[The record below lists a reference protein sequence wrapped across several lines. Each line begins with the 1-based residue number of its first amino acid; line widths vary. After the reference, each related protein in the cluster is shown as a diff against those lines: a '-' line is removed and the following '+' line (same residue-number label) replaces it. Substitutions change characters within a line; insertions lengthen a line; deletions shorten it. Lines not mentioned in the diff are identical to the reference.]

1 MSETTIDEAA
11 PPSEAPEPA
20 RPARQRGKAVAEWTV
35 LVVAAVLIA
44 IVVRTYVFQVFYIPS
59 ESMVPTLEI
68 NDRVLVSKLSYE
80 IGDPARGDIVV
91 FEAPK
96 EAETGDIKDLVKRV
110 VGLPGE
116 TIEGRNGRIYIDGRL
131 LDETYLPEGI
141 TSKDFNRCTVEQV
154 GASCPGEGFHVPP
167 NSYFML
173 GDNRLSSRDST
184 VFGPITR
191 ESMVGKMFLV
201 IWPLDR
207 ISVPGWLLVVGA
219 GVLVLVVLGW
229 VLLGRRRDVA

>member
-1 MSETTIDEAA
+1 MLI
-11 PPSEAPEPA
+11 
-20 RPARQRGKAVAEWTV
+20 
-35 LVVAAVLIA
+35 VVAVLTA
-44 IVVRTYVFQVFYIPS
+44 IVIRTFVLQVFYIPS
-59 ESMVPTLEI
+59 ESMVPTLQI
-68 NDRVLVSKLSYE
+68 DDRVLVSKLSYK

-91 FEAPK
+91 FKAPE

-116 TIEGRNGRIYIDGRL
+116 TIEGRDGRIYIEGRL
-131 LDETYLPEGI
+131 LDETYLPDGVV
-141 TSKDFNRCTVEQV
+141 SKDFNRCTVERV
-154 GASCPGEGFHVPP
+154 EASCPGEPFHVPT

-173 GDNRLSSRDST
+173 GDNRLASRDST

-191 ESMVGKMFLV
+191 EVMVGKMFLV
-201 IWPLDR
+201 IWPLDH

-229 VLLGRRRDVA
+229 VLLGRRRDVVDHP